1 MKSKYILLLICLFL
15 FSGVQSS
22 TTISFDSAGT
32 GYTLNSDKTIAT
44 LTGSGPFDITGSLE
58 DKKIIVSSSCT
69 INLNSLTLS
78 NSGSLT
84 PILISA
90 SQTVEFV
97 LTGISTL
104 TDSSSNENE
113 GTIFLQSG
121 ASLTISGTGSLKIYP
136 NKMMAINGTDSTS
149 LTVEDGATINVESR
163 SSNAGG
169 LYLRQSITFNNAI
182 YVYNCPIGENHA
194 IDTEGTV
201 KLVKGT
207 YNLISGNGKGIQSEN
222 YLYIGEE
229 NGSDSDLSLTIKTS
243 NEGIEGKMITIYS
256 GIINIQAE
264 EDGVN
269 AASSGTDCDETVQ
282 CSGNCACYIVYKGGY
297 LTLISGEDGLDANGD
312 IKISGGQIVV
322 FSATSGENQPI
333 DQDGILSITGGTV
346 LAVGSPAM
354 NGVSASTTQ
363 VAKSYTGSISSGAKL
378 VASDSSN
385 NEILSITTPKAATY
399 LYFNYPSSFTITIDG
414 SEITLS
420 DAGSGSSSDDD
431 PVIYTTDGFFINRL
445 YIMFIFGLILLWN
458 N

>member
-1 MKSKYILLLICLFL
+1 M
-15 FSGVQSS
+15 
-22 TTISFDSAGT
+22 
-32 GYTLNSDKTIAT
+32 
-44 LTGSGPFDITGSLE
+44 
-58 DKKIIVSSSCT
+58 
-69 INLNSLTLS
+69 
-78 NSGSLT
+78 
-84 PILISA
+84 
-90 SQTVEFV
+90 
-97 LTGISTL
+97 
-104 TDSSSNENE
+104 
-113 GTIFLQSG
+113 
-121 ASLTISGTGSLKIYP
+121 
-136 NKMMAINGTDSTS
+136 
-149 LTVEDGATINVESR
+149 
-163 SSNAGG
+163 
-169 LYLRQSITFNNAI
+169 
-182 YVYNCPIGENHA
+182 
-194 IDTEGTV
+194 

-282 CSGNCACYIVYKGGY
+282 CSGNCACYIVYKRGY

-312 IKISGGQIVV
+312 IKSSGGQIVV

-385 NEILSITTPKAATY
+385 NEILSITTPKAANY